1 MPGIEFRFESINSIF
16 KSINEM
22 SQLGDPEKAGF
33 AETDASAHPIQ
44 RPDRPLAEDFEKD
57 DHTSAIS
64 SPTQTSHSNSSHDT
78 INSDPL
84 EPLERALTADQ
95 ETEAERLEHPA
106 LTYTRTGASLATTGS
121 RLPEFEVDFTD
132 NDPEDPKNWP
142 LWYRGM
148 VIGVVSYSTWCVI
161 LYSTSYTSSMPG
173 MMEEFGESNEV
184 IATLGVTT
192 YLVGLACGSL
202 ILAPMSEMFGRRIV
216 YMGTLLFFCLMV
228 LPCALATS
236 LPEVLV
242 VRFFG
247 ALAGA
252 AMISNAPGTV
262 NDIVT
267 ENYRALAFSIWS
279 IGPMNGPVTGR
290 FCTLLEC

>member
-1 MPGIEFRFESINSIF
+1 MADF
-16 KSINEM
+16 K
-22 SQLGDPEKAGF
+22 DPEKENIPELRIPTPPAPKLNR
-33 AETDASAHPIQ
+33 SLP
-44 RPDRPLAEDFEKD
+44 EDPEKD
-57 DHTSAIS
+57 GHTTTTS
-64 SPTQTSHSNSSHDT
+64 SPTHTSHSNSSHDT
-78 INSDPL
+78 INTNPL
-84 EPLERALTADQ
+84 EPLERALTPDL
-95 ETEAERLEHPA
+95 ETEAEHLARPA
-106 LTYTRTGASLATTGS
+106 LTYTKTGASLATTGS
-121 RLPEFEVDFTD
+121 RLPEFEVDFKD
-132 NDPEDPKNWP
+132 NDLDDPKNWP
-142 LWYRGM
+142 LWYRGI

-173 MMEEFGESNEV
+173 MMKEFHENSEP

-192 YLVGLACGSL
+192 YLVGLAVGSL
-202 ILAPMSEMFGRRIV
+202 ILAPLSEMYGRRIV
-216 YMGTLLFFCLMV
+216 YVGTLLFFCLMV

-247 ALAGA
+247 LVLCLHIIIVADLAHSALAGA

-279 IGPMNGPVTGR
+279 IGPMNGPVTGPLIGG
-290 FCTLLEC
+290 FAAE